1 MQHKTRLQIS
11 ILLIFTVLITACS
24 NQQES
29 TTAHGGPVSDYFS
42 LIDNLRGAGA
52 TVDLAGQV
60 SQPFFSPQGQV
71 ITVNGQDVQVF
82 EYVDVEAARAEAE
95 LVSPDGSSVGT
106 SMMMWVDTPHFYQ
119 SGKVIVLYLGA
130 EIDVINI
137 LDRVLG
143 SQFAGG

>member
-1 MQHKTRLQIS
+1 M
-11 ILLIFTVLITACS
+11 
-24 NQQES
+24 
-29 TTAHGGPVSDYFS
+29 SDYVS
-42 LIDNLRGAGA
+42 LIDNLRDVGA
-52 TVDLAGQV
+52 TVDLAGKV

-71 ITVNGQDVQVF
+71 ITVNGQDVRVF
-82 EYVDVEAARAEAE
+82 EYSNVTAARAETE

-119 SGKVIVLYLGA
+119 SGKVIVLYVGP